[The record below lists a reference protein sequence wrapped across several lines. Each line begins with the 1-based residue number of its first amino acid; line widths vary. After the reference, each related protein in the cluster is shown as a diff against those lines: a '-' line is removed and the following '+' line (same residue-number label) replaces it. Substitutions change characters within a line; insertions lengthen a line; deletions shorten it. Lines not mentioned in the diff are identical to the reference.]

1 MSNIFKKL
9 MIVFMLS
16 LLTLF
21 AVNALENRNG
31 EPSGD
36 DFENYD
42 YIEEAKLM
50 SSRYTKPDDLSIV
63 DPSDFVD
70 IRLSDELV
78 AENDAFE
85 LYYDEDIVSFKVLNK
100 ATGYVWSTAINNAS
114 AGTFSGLLSSGV
126 GFEYILIEKDMFVEK
141 NIGIGDT
148 VFNADVALIDQGIQI
163 SIDVEGYC
171 ATRRCKNL
179 YPLFLEGR
187 YTLEEMVEIGFA
199 ELDLGFDL
207 IVKLT
212 DTGITA
218 EVPLESI
225 VEPDP
230 DTLVVSSII
239 IFPALGATEMDEIP
253 GYMVIPDG
261 AGALIRYEDNEGQ
274 YLAPFEE
281 MFFGRNYGLD
291 NLTQSVA
298 NYPLSMPIFGA
309 VHGVN
314 QNAFV
319 GIIEEGMLS
328 ARLFAYPNGAL
339 NIPYNLIF
347 TKFDIRSVYRQ
358 SFSSDGSGGA
368 MKNIETS
375 TSDIKIRYN
384 FLDGDDA
391 NYVGIGKNYRQY
403 LEAQAVLD
411 QLNQSGDIEIYLRYL
426 MSDNETS
433 FFGSSLVEMST
444 VDQVKEMY
452 DFFMSQG
459 LTRQNVAL
467 MGWNNGGYSGYLP
480 ANVNFENAL
489 GSNRKYRDLIEHIN
503 QENFVML
510 MNDYMFATDDTPG
523 ISYRVD
529 VAKGSNRFKM
539 AFTRD
544 SFVHDQHYV
553 LYPLVT
559 KSLALGDLED
569 YRNEEVQVLFE
580 SLGSVLFSY
589 YDDEHYYREDSF
601 AIYRDIL
608 SEYADI
614 GHYYYPFSYAYQYV
628 NGFYGAPLYNSQLKY
643 YDDIVP
649 LLQVVLVGSIDLFAD
664 DLNFNSL
671 GRETLLNIIDYG
683 MNPAFV
689 LSYEP
694 SSKLK
699 DTDLDALYTTEF
711 DLWKD
716 TVVLEYHYINDALK
730 HVNGARIDQR
740 VVLDYG
746 VVKVS
751 YDNGVDIYVNY
762 TSQEFT
768 AGGITIPA
776 FDYALG
782 GVS

>member
-1 MSNIFKKL
+1 MSNVFKKL
-9 MIVFMLS
+9 TLVFMLS
-16 LLTLF
+16 LVGLF
-21 AVNALENRNG
+21 AVSALENRSA
-31 EPSGD
+31 ESGD
-36 DFENYD
+36 DDFEYYD

-50 SSRYTKPDDLSIV
+50 SSRFTKPDDLTIV
-63 DPSDFVD
+63 DPDDFVD
-70 IRLSDELV
+70 IRLSDELI

-85 LYYDEDIVSFKVLNK
+85 LYYDEDIVSFKIRNK

-114 AGTFSGLLSSGV
+114 AGTFTGLLSSGI
-126 GFEYILIEKDMFVEK
+126 GFEYILIEKDMFVQE

-148 VFNADVALIDQGIQI
+148 VFNAETALIENGVQV
-163 SIDVEGYC
+163 SVDVEGYC

-179 YPLFLEGR
+179 YPLYLEGR
-187 YTLEEMVEIGFA
+187 YTFEEMVEIGFA

-212 DTGITA
+212 ETGITA
-218 EVPLESI
+218 EVPLDSI
-225 VEPDP
+225 VEPNP
-230 DTLVVSSII
+230 ESLVVSSIM

-274 YLAPFEE
+274 FLAPFEE

-314 QNAFV
+314 QNAFI
-319 GIIEEGMLS
+319 GIIEEGMYS
-328 ARLFAYPNGAL
+328 ARLFAFPNGSL
-339 NIPYNLIF
+339 NIPYNVIF
-347 TKFDIRSVYRQ
+347 PKFDIRQVYRQ
-358 SFSSDGSGGA
+358 SFLSDGSGGA
-368 MKNIETS
+368 MKYLDTS
-375 TSDIKIRYN
+375 TSDIKVRYN

-391 NYVGIGKNYRQY
+391 NYVGIGKDYRAY
-403 LEAQAVLD
+403 LDARGVLN
-411 QLNQSGDIEIYLRYL
+411 QLDQSGDIEIFLRYL

-433 FFGSSLVEMST
+433 FIGSSLVEMST
-444 VDQVKEMY
+444 VDQVREMY

-459 LTRQNVAL
+459 VQNQNVAL
-467 MGWNNGGYSGYLP
+467 MGWNRGGYSGYLP
-480 ANVNFENAL
+480 SKVSFENGL
-489 GSNRKYRDLIEHIN
+489 GSNRKYRQLIEHIN

-544 SFVHDQHYV
+544 SWVHDQHYV

-559 KSLALGDLED
+559 KSLALRDLDD
-569 YRNEEVQVLFE
+569 YQDEQVQVLFE
-580 SLGSVLFSY
+580 SLGSALFSY
-589 YDDEHYYREDSF
+589 YDDEHYYREDGL
-601 AIYRDIL
+601 AVYQEIMT
-608 SEYADI
+608 EYSDI
-614 GHYYYPFSYAYQYV
+614 GHYYYPFSYAYQYS

-649 LLQVVLVGSIDLFAD
+649 LLQVVLVGSMDMFAD

-699 DTDLDALYTTEF
+699 ETDLDSLYTTEF
-711 DLWKD
+711 ELWKD

-730 HVNGARIDQR
+730 HVNGARIDAR
-740 VVLDYG
+740 EVLDLG
-746 VVKVS
+746 IVKVR
-751 YDNGVDIYVNY
+751 YDNGVDIYINY
-762 TSQEFT
+762 TSQDYT
-768 AGGITIPA
+768 AGSITIPA
-776 FDYALG
+776 YDYALG